1 MPEMVAGTPGLQ
13 RVDAVPEMVARMLDP
28 RWCST
33 ERSLLS
39 GLRRGERIE
48 EIGRGRDESRQRA
61 ASVGGRARAG
71 QRAGAALRE
80 GWRTGR

>member
-1 MPEMVAGTPGLQ
+1 MPEMVARTLGPKW
-13 RVDAVPEMVARMLDP
+13 R
-28 RWCST
+28 ST
-33 ERSLLS
+33 ELSLLS

-71 QRAGAALRE
+71 RRAGAALRA
-80 GWRTGR
+80 GWRAGR